1 MKKFFQS
8 LADTQACPLQK
19 IIFPTIILI
28 FVFLPAVFG
37 GNAYAFDITAGATTW
52 YAWGRQYYT
61 QKDNIDNYN
70 ADIKSDPAFLYGPA
84 LSVKFND
91 DFNLTFVYLY
101 GKFSAEKNDGSKADF
116 KRNDSDLA
124 LNYKL
129 NDYFKVFIGAK
140 YLSYDIIPVKDNF
153 WGSMDFKVIGME
165 SHTSYGPG
173 LGVSATIP
181 ITGNIFGLAT
191 ISGLYLWGE
200 EKVDKT
206 NALPYPY
213 ELRKTLKIGYNEYG
227 INSNISMAYYIAQYS
242 IVISLGGRFQFI
254 MADYE
259 DNEIHLSDIKF
270 MIYGATLTATYTFR
284 I

>member
-1 MKKFFQS
+1 M
-8 LADTQACPLQK
+8 PLRR
-19 IIFPTIILI
+19 IIFPTIILA
-28 FVFLPAVFG
+28 FVFFPAVFG
-37 GNAYAFDITAGATTW
+37 GNAYAVDITAGATTW

-61 QKDNIDNYN
+61 QKDNIDNYD

-101 GKFSAEKNDGSKADF
+101 GKFSAVKNDGSKADF

-153 WGSMDFKVIGME
+153 WGAMSFKVKDMDP
-165 SHTSYGPG
+165 HTSYGPG
-173 LGVSATIP
+173 LGASATIP
-181 ITGNIFGLAT
+181 IIGNIFGLAT
-191 ISGLYLWGE
+191 ISGLYLWGN
-200 EKVDKT
+200 EKVDIT
-206 NALPYPY
+206 DGFNENP
-213 ELRKTLKIGYNEYG
+213 RSLKIGYNEYG
-227 INSNISMAYYIAQYS
+227 INSNISIAYYIAQYS
-242 IVISLGGRFQFI
+242 TVISLGSRFQFI
-254 MADYE
+254 MADYD

-270 MIYGATLTATYTFR
+270 MIYGVTLTATYTFR